1 MDSPQLCQLA
11 TERQARQLPARV
23 DEEFQTLASLLL
35 VRINFTAAVGT
46 FNLVRAT
53 ISQLYE
59 IKTSVC
65 RCACAQRIALP
76 VPAAVALLLLL
87 T

>member
-1 MDSPQLCQLA
+1 MDDSPQLCQLA
-11 TERQARQLPARV
+11 TERQARQLPARA

-53 ISQLYE
+53 ISQL
-59 IKTSVC
+59 
-65 RCACAQRIALP
+65 
-76 VPAAVALLLLL
+76 
-87 T
+87 